1 MSGEANR
8 RGQGAPASCRGQR
21 EPERAVGTDDVI
33 GDGSLLLTREGGVA
47 TVTLNRPDKHNAIN
61 LAMWQA
67 FSPLMA
73 DLGSDE
79 AVDVVVFRGPSG
91 GPFSA
96 GADIS
101 EFTTL
106 RSTPD
111 SAEAYGEAV
120 TSGERAIITCPK
132 PTVAVVEGFAIGG
145 GAQVALACDLRLCT
159 PDARFGITPAK
170 LGIVYAL
177 QSTARLV
184 DVVGPAWASWILMT
198 GDLVDAATALR
209 VGLVHEVTGDLEA
222 RTAALTSTL
231 SSRARVS
238 LLGAKALVAKA
249 AAGHRDEDDEA
260 RRHYHD
266 SLHGPEYAEGVQAF
280 LAKRSPDFRAAR
292 QRG

>member
-1 MSGEANR
+1 MGPVLN
-8 RGQGAPASCRGQR
+8 
-21 EPERAVGTDDVI
+21 DVI
-33 GDGSLLLTREGGVA
+33 GDGSLLVAREAGVA
-47 TVTLNRPDKHNAIN
+47 TVTLHRPDRHNAIH
-61 LAMWQA
+61 LAMWEA
-67 FSPLMA
+67 FTPVMTA
-73 DLGSDE
+73 LGSDPD
-79 AVDVVVFRGPSG
+79 VDVVVLRGPAG

-106 RSTPD
+106 RSTPE
-111 SAEAYGEAV
+111 SAERYGEAV
-120 TSGERAIITCPK
+120 TSGERAIISCPK

-145 GAQVALACDLRLCT
+145 GAQVALACDLRVCSA
-159 PDARFGITPAK
+159 DARFGITPAK

-209 VGLVHEVTGDLEA
+209 IGLVHEVADDLEGRA
-222 RTAALTSTL
+222 TELTATL
-231 SSRARVS
+231 CSRARVS

-249 AAGHRDEDDEA
+249 AAGARDEDDEV

-280 LAKRSPDFRAAR
+280 LGKRPPDFRTAR

>member
-1 MSGEANR
+1 MG
-8 RGQGAPASCRGQR
+8 G
-21 EPERAVGTDDVI
+21 VLDDVI
-33 GDGSLLLTREGGVA
+33 GDGSLLLGREDGVA
-47 TVTLNRPDKHNAIN
+47 TVTLNRPDKHNAIH
-61 LAMWQA
+61 LAMWEA
-67 FSPLMA
+67 FTPLMQ
-73 DLGSDE
+73 DLGADD
-79 AVDVVVFRGPSG
+79 AVDVVVLRGPLG

-101 EFTTL
+101 EFTSL

-111 SAEAYGEAV
+111 SAERYGEAV
-120 TSGERAIITCPK
+120 TSGERAILACPK

-159 PDARFGITPAK
+159 PEARFGITPAK

-209 VGLVHEVTGDLEA
+209 IGLVHEVCGDLEA
-222 RTAALTSTL
+222 RAAALTATL
-231 SSRARVS
+231 CSRARVS
-238 LLGAKALVAKA
+238 LLGAKALIAR
-249 AAGHRDEDDEA
+249 AAGGERDEDDGVLK
-260 RRHYHD
+260 HYHD

-292 QRG
+292 HR